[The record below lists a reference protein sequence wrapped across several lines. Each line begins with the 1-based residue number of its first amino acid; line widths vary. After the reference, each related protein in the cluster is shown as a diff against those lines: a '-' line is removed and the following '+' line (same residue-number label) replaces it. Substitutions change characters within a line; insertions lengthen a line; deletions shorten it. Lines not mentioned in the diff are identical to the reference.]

1 MGCSC
6 MHLFASFSL
15 FLLCFVLLF
24 AATKW
29 VNVWMG
35 KAIFQT
41 IPTNKNRAITLQEQY
56 FDPTEDMVQE
66 HYQWLSQFFR
76 HPNYIKIHN
85 QPVMMLY
92 YYDARAIPIL
102 KELRMFAKQDGFDG
116 IYWIVGRSA
125 YPDGLYDP

>member
-1 MGCSC
+1 
-6 MHLFASFSL
+6 MHLFAPFSL
-15 FLLCFVLLF
+15 LFALLC

-66 HYQWLSQFFR
+66 HYRWLSQFFR
-76 HPNYIKIHN
+76 RPNYIKINN

>member
-1 MGCSC
+1 
-6 MHLFASFSL
+6 
-15 FLLCFVLLF
+15 
-24 AATKW
+24 
-29 VNVWMG
+29 MG

-76 HPNYIKIHN
+76 HPNYIKINN